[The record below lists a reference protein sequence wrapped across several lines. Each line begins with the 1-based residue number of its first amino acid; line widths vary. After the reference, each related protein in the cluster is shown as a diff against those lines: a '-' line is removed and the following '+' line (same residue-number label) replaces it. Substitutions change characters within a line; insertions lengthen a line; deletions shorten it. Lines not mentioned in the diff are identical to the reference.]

1 MCEYWRSLVRLTLL
15 RRLIFLTVM
24 PFRELLPMG
33 VDLDLQHVLVAA
45 VLSRRLS
52 SLKGVDHLQIRLK
65 YTNDFFTI
73 I

>member
-1 MCEYWRSLVRLTLL
+1 MRLTLL

-52 SLKGVDHLQIRLK
+52 FLKGVDHLQIRLI